1 MTVDEFTR
9 LADAWGGDVERW
21 PEATRLAAQTL
32 ASTPEG
38 AAILKAAS
46 ELDEAIAHLAPDIAD
61 ERVGRAMFA
70 VINTIA
76 MPAAAKPPRR
86 RWFATPGLTW
96 LVPATGF
103 ACAAFLGVSLA
114 TRLPVDLTHRPA
126 DAAALMAVLIDTAT
140 QDQEFMSQ

>member
-1 MTVDEFTR
+1 MTLDEFTR
-9 LADAWGGDVERW
+9 LADAWGGEVERW
-21 PEATRLAAQTL
+21 PEATRLAAQSL

-38 AAILKAAS
+38 AAILKAAC
-46 ELDEAIAHLAPDIAD
+46 ELDETIARLAPDIGD

-76 MPAAAKPPRR
+76 APAPAIPPAR
-86 RWFATPGLTW
+86 RWFGSSGLAW

-114 TRLPVDLTHRPA
+114 ARLPVDLTHRPA

>member
-21 PEATRLAAQTL
+21 PEAKRLAARNL

-38 AAILKAAS
+38 AAIIDAAC
-46 ELDEAIAHLAPDIAD
+46 ELDETIARLAPDIAD
-61 ERVGRAMFA
+61 ERIGRAMFA
-70 VINTIA
+70 VVNSIA
-76 MPAAAKPPRR
+76 APEKPRR
-86 RWFATPGLTW
+86 RWFASSGLTW

-103 ACAAFLGVSLA
+103 ACAALVGVSLA
-114 TRLPVDLTHRPA
+114 ARLPVDLTHRPA

>member
-21 PEATRLAAQTL
+21 PEATRLAAKSL

-46 ELDEAIAHLAPDIAD
+46 DLDAAIASLAPDIAD

-76 MPAAAKPPRR
+76 TPSEPAHRG
-86 RWFATPGLTW
+86 WFASAGLTW

-103 ACAAFLGVSLA
+103 ACAALVGVSLA
-114 TRLPVDLTHRPA
+114 AHLPVDVTHRPA

>member
-21 PEATRLAAQTL
+21 PEATRLAARSL

-38 AAILKAAS
+38 AAILAAAC
-46 ELDEAIAHLAPDIAD
+46 ELDETIARLAPDITD
-61 ERVGRAMFA
+61 ERVSRAMFA

-76 MPAAAKPPRR
+76 APTTAPPPSR
-86 RWFATPGLTW
+86 RWFASPGLTW

-103 ACAAFLGVSLA
+103 ACAALVGVSLA
-114 TRLPVDLTHRPA
+114 ARLPVDLTHRPA